1 MSKKVAQKVL
11 FKINQI
17 FIVNHMSLSIIQGV
31 VAIFKSITYI
41 ESPKKSFS
49 KCPVVPEN
57 GLQIWC
63 TYS

>member
-31 VAIFKSITYI
+31 VAIFNSITYI
-41 ESPKKSFS
+41 EKVLKSHF
-49 KCPVVPEN
+49 
-57 GLQIWC
+57 
-63 TYS
+63 